1 MSRRIALIC
10 LVLAAIGTSQIPIT
24 PRRVVIVIAPR
35 DFRDEELMIPLEY
48 LRKQKVEVQVASQQT
63 ADAVGM
69 LGLHVVPDLE
79 LASID
84 PGEFDGII
92 LVGGSGAVTLW
103 PDTMLHRVVRSFAD
117 EKKPIGAI
125 CLAPA
130 ILARAGVL
138 KGVKATVFLSARDE
152 LLKGGALVSKR
163 DVEVSVNIIT
173 ASGPRVSAAFVKAF
187 YRRLVK

>member
-10 LVLAAIGTSQIPIT
+10 LVLAAIGPSQIPIT

-48 LRKQKVEVQVASQQT
+48 LRKRKVEVQVASQQT

-117 EKKPIGAI
+117 ERKPIGAI

-152 LLKGGALVSKR
+152 LLKGAAVLSKR
-163 DVEVSVNIIT
+163 DVETSGNIIT
-173 ASGPRVSAAFVKAF
+173 ASGPKASAAFVKAF
-187 YRRLVK
+187 YRRLIK